1 MRYDSLAFLQKQIN
15 IDNPFA
21 ELANQ
26 EYEAFIFTSDG
37 RTYQSRKAKKT
48 PLKKGYFLAFWQKN
62 STNTNEPFD
71 ANNSADYLIVSVL
84 DEGKI
89 GYFEFTKAAL
99 IKHNILTNNNIVG
112 KMAFRVYP
120 TWEYDLNKTA
130 LKTQSWQSHYFT
142 DLSNN

>member
-1 MRYDSLAFLQKQIN
+1 MKYDSLAFLQKQID
-15 IDNPFA
+15 IDSPVA

-48 PLKKGYFLAFWQKN
+48 PLKKGYFQFPK
-62 STNTNEPFD
+62 
-71 ANNSADYLIVSVL
+71 SV
-84 DEGKI
+84 
-89 GYFEFTKAAL
+89 L
-99 IKHNILTNNNIVG
+99 IKHHILTNNDIVG

-142 DLSNN
+142 DLSDN